1 MGENHVQSSS
11 PSSPPSS
18 LSSNECTEQIFSS
31 MDKDVTLLDR
41 DTSLK
46 VCYRKGVEGEGER
59 GDLGNI

>member
-1 MGENHVQSSS
+1 MGENHVKSSS

-46 VCYRKGVEGEGER
+46 VCV
-59 GDLGNI
+59 